1 MDLSLPP
8 LNRLASAL
16 QAILT
21 QAAQQAADRGWHL
34 YLVGGGVRD
43 LLLAPAT
50 GRIALQDLD
59 LVVDGNLQ
67 TAAAG
72 SGVELAKLLQALH
85 PQVRLEVHE
94 KFQTAAVF
102 WTQDPVLGNLA
113 MDIATARTE
122 MYPYPAANPV
132 VAASSIHDDLR
143 RRDFT
148 INALALQLTP
158 PAGRLLDQ
166 FGGQADLQQRQLRV
180 LHAESFIEDPTRMY
194 RGARLAAR
202 LGLHFEAQTEEQAR
216 SALASGIYEQVRE
229 QARQGNLGPVPA
241 LQTRLRAELKLLLQS
256 PDWRAA
262 LRLLA
267 HLGALRCIHPAL
279 TLTPT
284 IERQLR
290 LAQRWQR
297 VRRQPP
303 TWEGML
309 ELLIV
314 NLDPA
319 DCRSVCQELQLG
331 SESAHRLAQL
341 PALEATFNQLLY
353 DLDLSCDLDQTYPRP
368 SQIVALLRPYSEPL
382 LSLLA
387 VRSNRVGRRLIWR
400 YQSHWAQIKP
410 LLDGNDLKVLGYAPG
425 QQYKQILGEL
435 LNLGLDGAVADRAAA
450 IEYVQNH
457 YSTI

>member
-8 LNRLASAL
+8 LERLASAL

-50 GRIALQDLD
+50 GSIALQDLD

-67 TAAAG
+67 AAAAG

-85 PQVRLEVHE
+85 PQARLEIHE

-102 WTQDPVLGNLA
+102 WTQDPVLGDLA

-122 MYPYPAANPV
+122 VYPYPAANPV

-180 LHAESFIEDPTRMY
+180 LHAESFVEDPTRMY

-216 SALASGIYEQVRE
+216 SALASGIYEQVRA
-229 QARQGNLGPVPA
+229 QAGQPVPA
-241 LQTRLRAELKLLLQS
+241 LQTRLRAELRLLLQS
-256 PDWRAA
+256 PDWQAA

-267 HLGALRCIHPAL
+267 QLGALRCIHPAL

-284 IERQLR
+284 VERQLR

-297 VRRQPP
+297 ARRQPP
-303 TWEGML
+303 AWEGML

-314 NLDPA
+314 NLDPE

-331 SESAHRLAQL
+331 RESADRLAQL
-341 PALEATFNQLLY
+341 PALEATFNRLLNHFN
-353 DLDLSCDLDQTYPRP
+353 LGCDLNHTYPRP

-387 VRSNRVGRRLIWR
+387 VRSDRVGRRLIWR
-400 YQSHWAQIKP
+400 YQSHWAQVKP
-410 LLDGNDLKVLGYAPG
+410 LLDGNDLKALGYAPG
-425 QQYKQILGEL
+425 QHYKQILGEL

-457 YSTI
+457 YSTL